1 MVISS
6 CNTFVSAILNIWWT
20 SNNSIWHN
28 SQPTDRA
35 NVNREKTPNWQERTW
50 VENANVSLKKNYTPS
65 YDRSVDFP
73 GGSINKSSNCIVYC
87 WKRLPLKVSNLQKE
101 MLPFHL
107 ISFSKAWAGIIWRV
121 DSPAPQLLQHL
132 SFPLLSSWC
141 RKPYELLQ
149 LYRLFA
155 SSYTVQQ
162 KCTKLWYWNM

>member
-50 VENANVSLKKNYTPS
+50 VENSSVSLKKNYTPS

-73 GGSINKSSNCIVYC
+73 GGSINKSSNCVVYC
-87 WKRLPLKVSNLQKE
+87 WKWLPLKASNLQKE

-107 ISFSKAWAGIIWRV
+107 ISFSTVFPKRELVSSEGSTA
-121 DSPAPQLLQHL
+121 QQHL